1 VSIYGLRIIFDT
13 YALEATTERLFP
25 GIAPAPQAHPQEI
38 KNSDRQRV
46 SHAALHVAPS
56 RYHLR
61 ASVAP
66 SSARG
71 SYARSTMSSLYIA
84 ERISA

>member
-13 YALEATTERLFP
+13 YANEATTKRLFP
-25 GIAPAPQAHPQEI
+25 ESRYRSERILKKLIVRLGSEYYP
-38 KNSDRQRV
+38 
-46 SHAALHVAPS
+46 ALHVAPS

-61 ASVAP
+61 ASVAAGP
-66 SSARG
+66 ARG
-71 SYARSTMSSLYIA
+71 SYARSTMSGLYIA